1 MWILQEKYELRETR
15 KRGSKMLKS
24 LDWRIEMERVAQVDL
39 TAGERD
45 RVERDL
51 RWNLDKK

>member
-1 MWILQEKYELRETR
+1 
-15 KRGSKMLKS
+15 MLKS

>member
-1 MWILQEKYELRETR
+1 
-15 KRGSKMLKS
+15 
-24 LDWRIEMERVAQVDL
+24 MERVAQVDL

-51 RWNLDKK
+51 RWNLDKKVKERKELSFLRAS